1 MIHRMQTF
9 RERWTR
15 FWFKPVGPLNLG
27 LCRVLFFGAFFLFY
41 LPQDVRAWA
50 EVSDSFWMPIDLF
63 KILHVPVLSG
73 GLLAAIQG
81 VWKVSLALSCLGLF
95 TRPSTVTS
103 FVLGAYLLG
112 IPNNFGKTHHFDA
125 LVVIIF
131 GIMALSHCGDGCSL
145 DQLIRQARQRNTLS
159 VHQPRM
165 SGEYTWPV
173 RAVWVMFALIFFAA
187 GLSKLRH
194 SGLEWILSDN
204 MAIMLIQ
211 HHYHTANADP
221 LVSWGLSLA
230 QHIWLTRLMAAATVA
245 FEVGYPLALFSRK
258 ARWVIVPSVFFMQ
271 LGIRVLMG
279 PTFTQFLICN
289 LFWIPWDRIS
299 LRFAEGVDKLVLRK
313 RLVSRNEPTKHD
325 T

>member
-1 MIHRMQTF
+1 MIHRVQTF

-41 LPQDVRAWA
+41 LPQDFRAWA

-63 KILHVPVLSG
+63 QILHVPVLSG
-73 GLLAAIQG
+73 GLLAAFQG
-81 VWKVSLALSCLGLF
+81 VWKVSLALSSLGLF
-95 TRPSTVTS
+95 TRASTVTS

-145 DQLIRQARQRNTLS
+145 DQLIRHARQRNTLS

-187 GLSKLRH
+187 GLSKLSTPAWNGFYRTTWR
-194 SGLEWILSDN
+194 S
-204 MAIMLIQ
+204 
-211 HHYHTANADP
+211 
-221 LVSWGLSLA
+221 
-230 QHIWLTRLMAAATVA
+230 
-245 FEVGYPLALFSRK
+245 
-258 ARWVIVPSVFFMQ
+258 
-271 LGIRVLMG
+271 
-279 PTFTQFLICN
+279 C
-289 LFWIPWDRIS
+289 
-299 LRFAEGVDKLVLRK
+299 
-313 RLVSRNEPTKHD
+313 
-325 T
+325 

>member
-1 MIHRMQTF
+1 
-9 RERWTR
+9 
-15 FWFKPVGPLNLG
+15 
-27 LCRVLFFGAFFLFY
+27 
-41 LPQDVRAWA
+41 
-50 EVSDSFWMPIDLF
+50 
-63 KILHVPVLSG
+63 
-73 GLLAAIQG
+73 
-81 VWKVSLALSCLGLF
+81 
-95 TRPSTVTS
+95 
-103 FVLGAYLLG
+103 
-112 IPNNFGKTHHFDA
+112 
-125 LVVIIF
+125 
-131 GIMALSHCGDGCSL
+131 
-145 DQLIRQARQRNTLS
+145 
-159 VHQPRM
+159 M

-245 FEVGYPLALFSRK
+245 FEVGYPLALFSLR
-258 ARWVIVPSVFFMQ
+258 ARWVIVPSVFLMQ

-299 LRFAEGVDKLVLRK
+299 LRFAEGVDKLALRK
-313 RLVSRNEPTKHD
+313 RLVSRNKPTKRD